1 MKGKTLRV
9 LSENELAA
17 RTSSLVL
24 AYADVPQILWTHD
37 EKPLLSG
44 NKQINPKRLRK
55 FFVIAAKLYAEMV
68 ESWSTKDA
76 NQAVV
81 AITVILK
88 RFGALPKVLA
98 DAYQHEIE
106 IGDVSVT
113 RRFYEQLAVNC
124 PAALDYFT
132 ERVVDERE
140 SEKDRVKG
148 SLRKIPID

>member
-1 MKGKTLRV
+1 M

-24 AYADVPQILWTHD
+24 AYADVAN
-37 EKPLLSG
+37 PLDARRKAPVEQKQA
-44 NKQINPKRLRK
+44 NKSQLLRK

-68 ESWSTKDA
+68 ESWSTENA

-81 AITVILK
+81 AIAVILK

-106 IGDVSVT
+106 IGDVSVA

-124 PAALDYFT
+124 PPALDYFT
-132 ERVVDERE
+132 ERAADERE